1 MQKIEKLVLEAMR
14 EAERGFLENKAPFWA
29 ILVDKNWNIVEKA
42 FNTSKKEKNAI
53 LHAEINLIEK
63 SCKKLKIRK
72 LNWYKIITNL
82 EPCVMCASAILK
94 SWISEVYYWWR
105 IEDND
110 INLTA
115 EDIFNKSKNNIIF
128 KNNILKEKTLEQ
140 YFNFKK

>member
-1 MQKIEKLVLEAMR
+1 M
-14 EAERGFLENKAPFWA
+14 
-29 ILVDKNWNIVEKA
+29 
-42 FNTSKKEKNAI
+42 
-53 LHAEINLIEK
+53 IEK